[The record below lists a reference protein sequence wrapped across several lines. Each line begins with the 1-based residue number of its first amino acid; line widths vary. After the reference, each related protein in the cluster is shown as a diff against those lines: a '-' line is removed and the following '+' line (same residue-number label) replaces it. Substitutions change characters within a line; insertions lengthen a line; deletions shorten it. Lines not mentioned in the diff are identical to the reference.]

1 MAEKSE
7 VLNKLDSYKEYAQ
20 KYDND
25 KKQQLTEDTPPDQ
38 AEIKKKIESMK
49 EQRCS
54 ILVLEIHFLMF
65 VCLFVCLLLFS

>member
-49 EQRCS
+49 EKRCS
-54 ILVLEIHFLMF
+54 ILVLK
-65 VCLFVCLLLFS
+65 